1 MNLNMSLKSTWKLAR
16 TEERAGMV
24 WWALMLMLGGCGVIG
39 VTVNSQRD
47 VALLLNFITTMVCAA
62 NGLQVIRRD
71 IVIRLL
77 VIALQRQKAQQQ
89 GVQP

>member
-1 MNLNMSLKSTWKLAR
+1 MNLKMSFKSTWRLAR
-16 TEERAGMV
+16 TEERAKIV
-24 WWALMLMLGGCGVIG
+24 LYALQIILNGGLVIG
-39 VTVNSQRD
+39 MTIDSQRD
-47 VALLLNFITTMVCAA
+47 IVLLFACMLAMFAAA

-77 VIALQRQKAQQQ
+77 VIALQRQKVQQQ